1 VVWSNCRKLK
11 IYQVPTLALL
21 HTWTPPNTSG
31 SDILSVSFSADSALA
46 IIETDSLNPLRVVN
60 LTSGSFEIICS
71 INISETVQY
80 AHFLNA
86 SNNLVVV
93 FRQSATVLLDLT
105 TLSSYP
111 LAPAVTAQAFA
122 FDY

>member
-1 VVWSNCRKLK
+1 
-11 IYQVPTLALL
+11 
-21 HTWTPPNTSG
+21 
-31 SDILSVSFSADSALA
+31 VSFSADSALA